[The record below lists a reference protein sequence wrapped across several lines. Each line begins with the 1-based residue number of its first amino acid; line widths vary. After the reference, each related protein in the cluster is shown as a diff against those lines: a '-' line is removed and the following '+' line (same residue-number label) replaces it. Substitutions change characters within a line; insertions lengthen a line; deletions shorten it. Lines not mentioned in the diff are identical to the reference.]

1 MTQPIPFSHEHHVA
15 GLGID
20 CRYCHTSVEVSATAG
35 IPPTATCY
43 NCHKLIWKDSPMLEP
58 VRSSFRTGE
67 PIHWTKIHDLPDF
80 AYFDHS
86 IHVAKGVGCA
96 ECHGRVDKMALMRSE
111 HALQMR
117 WCIECHRN
125 PEAHL
130 RPKEEVF
137 NMKWKAEDQPSF
149 MRGSETQSWPAI
161 DLTSCSTPATD
172 KRSRREET
180 ETDMPGP
187 RPIRMAPV
195 DVDDLDSGERLA
207 ERAVHASGKAW
218 KADRSRLVSSL
229 SRKEFPPGGQL
240 E

>member
-1 MTQPIPFSHEHHVA
+1 VSQIFHRSTNTLSKVSIVSAVFVAALLLGIFMIIDRAGYTTRKGVTLTQPIPFSHEHHVA

-20 CRYCHTSVEVSATAG
+20 CRYCHTGVETSPTAG

-67 PIHWTKIHDLPDF
+67 PIHWTKVHDLPDF

-111 HALQMR
+111 HPLQMR
-117 WCIECHRN
+117 WCLECHRN

-130 RPKEEVF
+130 RPRGEVF
-137 NMKWKAEDQPSF
+137 SMTYMAEDQPSLGA
-149 MRGSETQSWPAI
+149 RLAREYHLRSEEDI
-161 DLTSCSTPATD
+161 TSCNTCH
-172 KRSRREET
+172 R
-180 ETDMPGP
+180 
-187 RPIRMAPV
+187 
-195 DVDDLDSGERLA
+195 
-207 ERAVHASGKAW
+207 
-218 KADRSRLVSSL
+218 
-229 SRKEFPPGGQL
+229 
-240 E
+240 